1 MWGWRMMWVH
11 RCACV
16 VLLVGFHV
24 HRFWRGV
31 LEPGG
36 KQFLDWYSYFIWHN
50 LGRNAFTIVE
60 VIIFHVFAYVM
71 SLGRQIGSSQ

>member
-1 MWGWRMMWVH
+1 MWVH

-31 LEPGG
+31 LEADG
-36 KQFLDWYSYFIWHN
+36 KQFLDGYFYFHLAYAGSKRIYNCSSNN
-50 LGRNAFTIVE
+50 LSRACLR
-60 VIIFHVFAYVM
+60 HV
-71 SLGRQIGSSQ
+71 S